1 MLHNFIAYVWWHWLF
16 CKGLH
21 FGSSSHKIFPC
32 LCLNHCLHMWICIL
46 NVTRISQW
54 STLHQEV
61 PASFIPEGEE
71 FQFRA
76 ALSRSIRLFS
86 HPSKKAPGKD
96 ELHMAVVRCS
106 AGYPSD
112 FDRDYKQFTLDIRI
126 SLIMERIWNRSDSKG
141 WWKSGSSELE
151 QTCVVITCCL

>member
-1 MLHNFIAYVWWHWLF
+1 
-16 CKGLH
+16 
-21 FGSSSHKIFPC
+21 
-32 LCLNHCLHMWICIL
+32 MWICIL
-46 NVTRISQW
+46 NATSLSQW

-61 PASFIPEGEE
+61 PASFIPEEE
-71 FQFRA
+71 AFEFRA
-76 ALSRSIRLFS
+76 ATSFEISKIVQSF
-86 HPSKKAPGKD
+86 PSKKAPGKD

-141 WWKSGSSELE
+141 WWKSGNSQLE
-151 QTCVVITCCL
+151 QPVSSLPAVSKICERVILNKFTEICNKEKLSQRTPVWE